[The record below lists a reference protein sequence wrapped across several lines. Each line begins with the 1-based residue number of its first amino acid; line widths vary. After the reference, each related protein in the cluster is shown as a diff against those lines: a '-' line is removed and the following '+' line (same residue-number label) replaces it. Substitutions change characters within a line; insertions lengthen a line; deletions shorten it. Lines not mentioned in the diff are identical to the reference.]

1 MRDLSSYIDR
11 LTSGKVAAAAVVVS
25 PPLASRALPS
35 PSAFSREL
43 ASCAVFRRIRGFRH
57 EKTKAKRS
65 TYRGGLI
72 DTNAVNSIK
81 FENDDD

>member
-1 MRDLSSYIDR
+1 M
-11 LTSGKVAAAAVVVS
+11 A
-25 PPLASRALPS
+25 
-35 PSAFSREL
+35 
-43 ASCAVFRRIRGFRH
+43 RRIYEPLFFVTPCSAEGAAGAIVADCARSPALACATGDRGFRH

-81 FENDDD
+81 FENDDDE